1 MSDNQNNKSYSVGY
15 KKPPKHGQFKKGQS
29 GNWRGR
35 PKGSK
40 SKKRHWNEQM
50 LQKVQITGPN
60 GRHQVT
66 FREALTIKLQQAL
79 LNGDLKL
86 MKWAFELDIKLNP
99 DLYRNGTQD
108 EMVARIKELESQ
120 LELSRRK
127 EGGVLVVPPKM
138 SEEEWI
144 AETDRINA
152 LGEKALE
159 DNKP

>member
-1 MSDNQNNKSYSVGY
+1 MSDNQDNKNYSVGY

-50 LQKVQITGPN
+50 QQKVHISDSK

-66 FREALTIKLQQAL
+66 FREALVLKLQQAVFK
-79 LNGDLKL
+79 GDFKS
-86 MKWAFELDIKLNP
+86 MKWAIELDIKLNP